1 MLFSKT
7 KELKKVEENQ
17 PLNKLGDVQGSIIM
31 IVENLLDNVNYYT
44 NTIERLEK
52 ENKELRQFCRPR
64 RFFNAYGGLSNKQEH
79 TKKLKLVNFFVDT
92 C

>member
-52 ENKELRQFCRPR
+52 ENKELRQFINELAQIVSADRGD
-64 RFFNAYGGLSNKQEH
+64 FLMHMEAYLTSKNIQK
-79 TKKLKLVNFFVDT
+79 N
-92 C
+92 